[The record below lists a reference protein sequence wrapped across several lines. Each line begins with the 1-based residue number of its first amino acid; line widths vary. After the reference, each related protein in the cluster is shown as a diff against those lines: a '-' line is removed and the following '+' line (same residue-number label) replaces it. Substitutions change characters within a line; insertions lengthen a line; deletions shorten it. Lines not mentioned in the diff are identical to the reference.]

1 MQVYRDMLARTAVIA
16 AAASPRWRILVT
28 VLGLALCVLG
38 LGAVV
43 LMWIERPAYPDAG
56 AVDLLNNT
64 DFDLYIRAA
73 DNLSTNP
80 YRADLGTGMDRYGYP
95 PLVAD
100 VIAGMKWL
108 LGPEIFGPLWPVL
121 CTAALIGALL
131 MMSRSFGVK
140 LGWHWFALAL
150 GVVFIGR
157 VIRMDIYHG
166 QVNAFVLLLLVGGLL
181 LRSQNRV
188 IAAAAAF
195 AVMMSLK
202 PFMGVVAI
210 YFALRGDSRT
220 AIWSVG
226 LGAAVFA
233 VSFLP
238 TLPNLGDAF
247 NGWREATHHFTSP
260 PFITKPDNQ
269 SAYGMFLRMFTPT
282 EYSTPWINA
291 PGAVPAF
298 MALSIML
305 AAVLAIAG
313 LQLHRGSGAERVG
326 PKPAVLLLECS
337 MVFALAAF
345 CGPLTEGNHMIL
357 AFAGLGGAAIL
368 GAERMHA
375 HSRNSL
381 LWTLT
386 IIAWA
391 LPCFFVVFPKQ
402 IWLTLGT
409 NASWSGLDGWEILLS
424 GRCGLLLLGA
434 GGLTALT
441 LWRER
446 ALLAAQVDR
455 RNARFEAVAN
465 RVAPIRIYRAEDE
478 PSGRMHAE

>member
-1 MQVYRDMLARTAVIA
+1 MQAIRDMFARAAVIA
-16 AAASPRWRILVT
+16 AAASPHWRMLVT
-28 VLGLALCVLG
+28 VLGLALCALG
-38 LGAVV
+38 FGAVV
-43 LMWIERPAYPDAG
+43 LMWIEHPAYPDAG
-56 AVDLLNNT
+56 ATDLLNNT
-64 DFDLYIRAA
+64 DFDLYVRAA
-73 DNLSTNP
+73 DNLSSNP

-100 VIAGMKWL
+100 IVAGMKWL
-108 LGPEIFGPLWPVL
+108 LSPEIFGPLWPVL
-121 CTAALIGALL
+121 CTAALIGALVL
-131 MMSRSFGVK
+131 MCRNFGVK
-140 LGWHWFALAL
+140 LGWHWIVLAL
-150 GVVFIGR
+150 GVVSIGR
-157 VIRMDIYHG
+157 VIRMDLYHG
-166 QVNAFVLLLLVGGLL
+166 QVNSFVLLLLVGGLL

-202 PFMGVVAI
+202 PFMGIVAI
-210 YFALRGDSRT
+210 YFALRGDWRT

-233 VSFLP
+233 ASFIPTWPNVS
-238 TLPNLGDAF
+238 DAF
-247 NGWREATHHFTSP
+247 TGWREATHHFTSP

-291 PGAVPAF
+291 PG
-298 MALSIML
+298 
-305 AAVLAIAG
+305 
-313 LQLHRGSGAERVG
+313 RVG
-326 PKPAVLLLECS
+326 PKPAVLLIECS

-357 AFAGLGGAAIL
+357 AFAGLAGSAII
-368 GAERMHA
+368 GAERMQA

-381 LWTLT
+381 LWMLT
-386 IIAWA
+386 VSAWSLA
-391 LPCFFVVFPKQ
+391 CFFVCFPKS

-409 NASWSGLDGWEILLS
+409 PASWSGLDGWEILLS

-441 LWRER
+441 LWHER
-446 ALLAAQVDR
+446 ALLAAQGDR
-455 RNARFEAVAN
+455 RNDRFERVAN
-465 RVAPIRIYRAEDE
+465 RAAPIRIYRVEDE
-478 PSGRMHAE
+478 SVRRVRAK